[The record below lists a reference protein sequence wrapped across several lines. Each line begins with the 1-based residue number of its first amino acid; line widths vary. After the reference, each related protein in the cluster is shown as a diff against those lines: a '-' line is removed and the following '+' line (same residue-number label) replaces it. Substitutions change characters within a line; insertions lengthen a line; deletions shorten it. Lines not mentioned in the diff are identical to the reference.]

1 MGRYGVLITLEKWV
15 TYSEEAEEILE
26 GMYALLNEYHDQI
39 HNVEIT
45 VVAE

>member
-1 MGRYGVLITLEKWV
+1 MSRYGILITLEKWI

-26 GMYALLNEYHDQI
+26 GMYALLNEYDHEI